1 VQLFQI
7 VFYTFV
13 ISSIYIVVSLGLNL
27 VFGVM
32 NILNVAHGD
41 LFVVAAYFVFWLFF
55 LYGVDPVLS
64 MLLFIPVFFLLG
76 MALYW
81 GVVDRIVRRA
91 RSAGD
96 LTLRSLLLFFGLS
109 ILIESLVLVVWK
121 GDYRSYS
128 YLSTPLNLFG
138 INVTQLQLVTLL
150 ISLGAV
156 VFVQLFL
163 SRSREGQAI
172 QAVAQDRQAA
182 MLMGINVGRISAYV
196 LGIATALACVAGG
209 IISMTYTIYPVVGV
223 GWTMRALSV
232 IVLGGLGNNKGLVL
246 GAFVVGTS
254 ETLTLYSPFAS
265 WVGLVAYALLIAILI
280 LRPSGL
286 VKR

>member
-1 VQLFQI
+1 
-7 VFYTFV
+7 
-13 ISSIYIVVSLGLNL
+13 
-27 VFGVM
+27 M

-64 MLLFIPVFFLLG
+64 MLLFIPIFFLLG
-76 MALYW
+76 MAIYW

-109 ILIESLVLVVWK
+109 ILIESLVLLVWK

-128 YLSTPLNLFG
+128 YLSTPLTLFG

-150 ISLGAV
+150 ISLGVV

-246 GAFVVGTS
+246 GAFVVGAA